1 MDFVDLEA
9 AEESLDNQPLIF
21 SEDEEMTNY
30 EMDGFIDNSNQQRE
44 SVSLYR
50 QVESPNQT
58 RDPQNLN
65 NCSKFLNQTR
75 DPHVATY
82 EDDEPFYG
90 THDTQPELYSSENR
104 ESIEFDNFVGYEKKL
119 KKFKETLKNFDSSDN
134 PFFDSIIY
142 GLMFYLTEGK
152 NIDKNKANEVIGNE
166 FYLQLLEI
174 KDDIKLDKTLFGYF
188 NRFFMANEVHTKHS
202 FFLKFF
208 DRRDKFRFLIKKK
221 VEGKHKVCAAK
232 EGITYSFDNENITSF
247 QDSYRYQGNLPF
259 TVYFDFETTTGDLIF
274 FNRIMYVVS
283 YCQIYI
289 FHPGLNLDKMVIFR
303 SFQENAGEFTI

>member
-44 SVSLYR
+44 GVSFYR

-58 RDPQNLN
+58 RHPQNLN
-65 NCSKFLNQTR
+65 DYSKFLNQTR
-75 DPHVATY
+75 DPNVTTY

-104 ESIEFDNFVGYEKKL
+104 ESVEFDNFVGYEKNV

-134 PFFDSIIY
+134 PFLDSIIY

-152 NIDKNKANEVIGNE
+152 NIDKNKAKEVIGNE
-166 FYLQLLEI
+166 FYL
-174 KDDIKLDKTLFGYF
+174 
-188 NRFFMANEVHTKHS
+188 
-202 FFLKFF
+202 
-208 DRRDKFRFLIKKK
+208 
-221 VEGKHKVCAAK
+221 
-232 EGITYSFDNENITSF
+232 
-247 QDSYRYQGNLPF
+247 
-259 TVYFDFETTTGDLIF
+259 
-274 FNRIMYVVS
+274 
-283 YCQIYI
+283 
-289 FHPGLNLDKMVIFR
+289 
-303 SFQENAGEFTI
+303 